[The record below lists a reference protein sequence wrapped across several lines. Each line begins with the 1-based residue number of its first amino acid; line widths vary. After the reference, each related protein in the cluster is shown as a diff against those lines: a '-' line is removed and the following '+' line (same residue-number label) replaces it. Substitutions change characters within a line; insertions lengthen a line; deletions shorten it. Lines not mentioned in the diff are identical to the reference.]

1 MTPWNQKHILRH
13 WLGHSNKYRSI
24 TMYSTMNGYEKRGRG
39 NRELYIVGVKMRLI
53 DGTQLVTKRY
63 SRWNTVG

>member
-1 MTPWNQKHILRH
+1 MTWNQKHILRH
-13 WLGHSNKYRSI
+13 WLGHLNKHRSAA
-24 TMYSTMNGYEKRGRG
+24 MYSTMNGYKKRGRD

-63 SRWNTVG
+63 SRRHIVG